1 MSDYIV
7 NPIKK
12 ILSIRIYLPKKL
24 VIFRGAPVKK
34 DTLYFEKENI
44 SFMEE
49 KKNREGKGRQYLEEE
64 NIFFEGSREGGKG
77 GIYYE
82 KENIYFWGGEEKRR
96 RKGKKIYLSL
106 QRKRNTG
113 KENIFFAEALEVS
126 NRVLERL
133 APRDD
138 YLQEAGPSG

>member
-1 MSDYIV
+1 
-7 NPIKK
+7 
-12 ILSIRIYLPKKL
+12 
-24 VIFRGAPVKK
+24 
-34 DTLYFEKENI
+34 
-44 SFMEE
+44 MEE

-113 KENIFFAEALEVS
+113 KEKEENIFFAEALEVS
-126 NRVLERL
+126 DRVLERL

-138 YLQEAGPSG
+138 YLQEAGPSR